1 MKRKTLRA
9 KALGGSQKTSGKLCQ
24 LFSSFLRGAS
34 CPKSPRVKCSFDSV
48 GATLA
53 ATAAKLF
60 MPEGLEDVKREI
72 CREICGP
79 ALRDLVCRAN
89 WFAVLLFWSG
99 RGAGKLRP
107 SREQSVSP
115 IARRSRQ
122 LFFGQEFGHRLGL
135 DRKSTRLNSSH

>member
-60 MPEGLEDVKREI
+60 MPEGLADVKSE
-72 CREICGP
+72 
-79 ALRDLVCRAN
+79 VCRVVTQFGAE
-89 WFAVLLFWSG
+89 ADVLLPLKHG
-99 RGAGKLRP
+99 GTLLRYDP
-107 SREQSVSP
+107 SSSSQY
-115 IARRSRQ
+115 RRLRA
-122 LFFGQEFGHRLGL
+122 LG
-135 DRKSTRLNSSH
+135 